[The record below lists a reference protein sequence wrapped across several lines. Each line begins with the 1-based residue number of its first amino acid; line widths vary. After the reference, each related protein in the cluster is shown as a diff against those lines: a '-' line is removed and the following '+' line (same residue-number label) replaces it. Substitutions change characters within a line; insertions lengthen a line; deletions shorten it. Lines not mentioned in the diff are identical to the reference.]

1 MTMWLGA
8 VADAAPGQG
17 KAKGARP
24 QGKGDGK
31 GIPAEILKRFDK
43 DGDGKL
49 NDAERDAAKKAR
61 EERGG
66 KPGQPGRPGQPGGGD
81 GKMREEVLKR
91 FDKNGDGKLNDEE
104 KAAAKKAHDERGGGD
119 GKMREEILKRFD
131 KDGDGKLNDEEKAA
145 AKKAHD
151 ERVNKNKK

>member
-1 MTMWLGA
+1 MVRSAGFAWVVVALTMWLGA

-49 NDAERDAAKKAR
+49 NDTER
-61 EERGG
+61 
-66 KPGQPGRPGQPGGGD
+66 
-81 GKMREEVLKR
+81 
-91 FDKNGDGKLNDEE
+91 
-104 KAAAKKAHDERGGGD
+104 AAAKKAHEEKGGRPGQAGGDAGD
-119 GKMREEILKRFD
+119 GKLREEIIKKFD
-131 KDGDGKLNDEEKAA
+131 KDGDGKLNEQERAA
-145 AKKAHD
+145 AKKVHE
-151 ERVNKNKK
+151 ERGNKNKKN

>member
-1 MTMWLGA
+1 MVRSAGFALVVVALTMWLGT

-24 QGKGDGK
+24 QGKGQGRE
-31 GIPAEILKRFDK
+31 IPAEILKRFDK

-91 FDKNGDGKLNDEE
+91 FDKDGDGKLNDAE
-104 KAAAKKAHDERGGGD
+104 KAAAKKAHDER
-119 GKMREEILKRFD
+119 
-131 KDGDGKLNDEEKAA
+131 A
-145 AKKAHD
+145 
-151 ERVNKNKK
+151 NKNKK

>member
-1 MTMWLGA
+1 MVRSAGFALVVVALTMWLGT

-49 NDAERDAAKKAR
+49 NDTERAAAKKAH

-66 KPGQPGRPGQPGGGD
+66 RPGKPGQPGGGD
-81 GKMREEVLKR
+81 GKL
-91 FDKNGDGKLNDEE
+91 
-104 KAAAKKAHDERGGGD
+104 
-119 GKMREEILKRFD
+119 REEILKRFD
-131 KDGDGKLNDEEKAA
+131 KDGDGKLNDEERAA

-151 ERVNKNKK
+151 ERKNKKN